1 MRTLV
6 LILLVWAASAF
17 PARHTTENLVFVGHE
32 LEPFFFRSGSQGTQG
47 AMYELTQEL
56 CKLQKK
62 HCKFKIAP
70 FRSSL
75 DMVQTGKAD
84 IGGPLAYTP
93 QRGLVYF
100 YSTPIFATRYC
111 FFTSTKNFKENFTF
125 DDLKG
130 RTVGVFGPSST
141 ELSLQRVREVI
152 NQKLII
158 SIEPD
163 NHTALRKA
171 ENNTHDFS
179 YVNCESGRYW
189 IDKNR
194 SSLKELPTLGEKTE
208 YYIYFSRKN
217 FSEANVKEFNKS
229 LETLR
234 KNGFLKEL
242 ADKYK
247 LTLAEIDK

>member
-1 MRTLV
+1 MKTLV
-6 LILLVWAASAF
+6 LALLVWAAASAF
-17 PARHTTENLVFVGHE
+17 PARHSTENLVFAGHE
-32 LEPFFFRSGSQGTQG
+32 LEPFYFRSGSQGTQG

-56 CKLQKK
+56 CKIQKK

-75 DMVQTGKAD
+75 EMVLTGKAD
-84 IGGPLAYTP
+84 IGGPLAHTP
-93 QRGLVYF
+93 QRAMIYY

-111 FFTSTKNFKENFTF
+111 FFTSAKNFKENFNF

-141 ELSLQRVREVI
+141 ELSLQRVKEVI
-152 NQKLII
+152 NQKLEI

-179 YVNCESGRYW
+179 YVNCESGSYW
-189 IDKNR
+189 IEKNR
-194 SSLKELPTLGEKTE
+194 STLKELPTLGEKTV
-208 YYIYFSRKN
+208 YYIYFSKKN
-217 FSEANVKEFNKS
+217 LTEANVQEFNKA

-234 KNGFLKEL
+234 KNGFLKVL

-247 LTLAEIDK
+247 LTLAED